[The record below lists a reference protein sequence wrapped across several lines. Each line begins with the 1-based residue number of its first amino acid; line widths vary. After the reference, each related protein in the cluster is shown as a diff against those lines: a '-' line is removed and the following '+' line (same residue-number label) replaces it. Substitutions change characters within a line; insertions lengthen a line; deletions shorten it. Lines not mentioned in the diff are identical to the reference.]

1 MNKELIARTYGA
13 VFNQDIPTQEV
24 TDEMCS
30 ELLDKLREMSD
41 VYRDLYRTVREDLA
55 PEDYGVWTGRQE
67 REYCASQTMGCYGC
81 PLYLEQEEY
90 YGFRECDLWCGD
102 ALHPCDRTDDDCD
115 MVDMGK
121 YCERQNE
128 CEDCE
133 YRDDCEEAE

>member
-1 MNKELIARTYGA
+1 MRYAHRGGTQSEQRANSGA

-24 TDEMCS
+24 TDETGS

-81 PLYLEQEEY
+81 PLYLEHEEY
-90 YGFRECDLWCGD
+90 YGFRECDLWLSGE
-102 ALHPCDRTDDDCD
+102 ALHPCDRTDEDCD
-115 MVDMGK
+115 KVDMDK
-121 YCERQNE
+121 YCERQND
-128 CEDCE
+128 CED
-133 YRDDCEEAE
+133 AE